1 MMDSMFID
9 GTSVIICTYP
19 LQDGWTALM
28 KAFDSG
34 HMECV
39 KMLLDR
45 GAHINMPDKVSGVT
59 LRTYNAACTQSPS
72 CE

>member
-34 HMECV
+34 E
-39 KMLLDR
+39 
-45 GAHINMPDKVSGVT
+45 NGV
-59 LRTYNAACTQSPS
+59 RKDAVR
-72 CE
+72 